1 MFVSARDSVR
11 LRGLALWCAATAG
24 ATGVLLASLPALAA
38 VPRLMG
44 SRPAFAEVLVT
55 ACAATSVVAA
65 GWLWAITTDVVV
77 GVLRARADGV
87 RRPLRRTGPLRLL
100 LLAACGVVALSSPAS
115 ADDRQPGAPP
125 SLAGLPL
132 PDRPTGDAAPPA
144 DRTDRTDRADRAD
157 RSGRD
162 LGDSRDRVR
171 VRPGDSLWSIAE
183 TRLGPRATVVE
194 LVDYWHRT
202 YELNLAVIGP
212 DPDLILPGQ
221 LLELPPTR

>member
-1 MFVSARDSVR
+1 MFVSARNSVR
-11 LRGLALWCAATAG
+11 FRSLTLWCAATAG
-24 ATGVLLASLPALAA
+24 AAGVLLASVPALAA
-38 VPRLMG
+38 VPRLLG
-44 SRPAFAEVLVT
+44 SRPAFTEVLVT

-77 GVLRARADGV
+77 GVLRAPADGV
-87 RRPLRRTGPLRLL
+87 RRPVRRPGPLRLL

-115 ADDRQPGAPP
+115 ADDQQPGAPP

-144 DRTDRTDRADRAD
+144 DRDE
-157 RSGRD
+157 RSFGD
-162 LGDSRDRVR
+162 LGASRDRFR

-183 TRLGPRATVVE
+183 RQLGPRATVVE

-202 YELNLAVIGP
+202 YELNLPVIGP

>member
-11 LRGLALWCAATAG
+11 SRGLALWCGATAG
-24 ATGVLLASLPALAA
+24 ATGVLLAGLPALAA
-38 VPRLMG
+38 APRLLG

-55 ACAATSVVAA
+55 ACAAASVMAA

-77 GVLRARADGV
+77 GVLRAPADGV
-87 RRPLRRTGPLRLL
+87 RRPVGRPGPLRLL

-115 ADDRQPGAPP
+115 ADGQQPGASP

-132 PDRPTGDAAPPA
+132 PDRATGAAAPP
-144 DRTDRTDRADRAD
+144 TDRSDRAD
-157 RSGRD
+157 RSGKDR
-162 LGDSRDRVR
+162 GGVRGRVR
-171 VRPGDSLWSIAE
+171 VRPGDSLWSIAQ
-183 TRLGPRATVVE
+183 RQLGARATVVE

-202 YELNLAVIGP
+202 YELNRAAIGP

-221 LLELPPTR
+221 LLELPATR